1 MSSDQNPAG
10 HLAAVSPLA
19 LAVLRNWVTGKARDL
34 PPGGLTDDLPLLA
47 GRHLTSLHIPELL
60 LLLER
65 LRGSAIDVD
74 RLQPGDFRDIATIAV
89 RFLGPAAVD
98 READR

>member
-10 HLAAVSPLA
+10 NAAAQAPAGLGE
-19 LAVLRNWVTGKARDL
+19 LRQWVAGKARDL

-60 LLLER
+60 LVLER
-65 LRGSAIDVD
+65 LRGRAIEAD
-74 RLQPGDFRDIATIAV
+74 RLQPGDFQDVRTIAA
-89 RFLGPAAVD
+89 RFLVAEGTHG
-98 READR
+98 EAGG

>member
-1 MSSDQNPAG
+1 MSSEQHPAG
-10 HLAAVSPLA
+10 SAALPAPAGLAQ
-19 LAVLRNWVTGKARDL
+19 LREWVAGKARDL

-65 LRGSAIDVD
+65 LRGRAIEAD
-74 RLQPGDFRDIATIAV
+74 RLQPGDFADIRTIAA
-89 RFLGPAAVD
+89 RFLAGEGAH
-98 READR
+98 REAGG